1 MTGVSRLTAVASI
14 TLSAFGII
22 GPVQAQQSAMSFFV
36 TSVGLG
42 KGGDL
47 GGLEGADR
55 PADVGAATFRVS
67 FSAEPWRRS

>member
-1 MTGVSRLTAVASI
+1 
-14 TLSAFGII
+14 
-22 GPVQAQQSAMSFFV
+22 VQAQQSAMSFFV

-55 PADVGAATFRVS
+55 HC
-67 FSAEPWRRS
+67 